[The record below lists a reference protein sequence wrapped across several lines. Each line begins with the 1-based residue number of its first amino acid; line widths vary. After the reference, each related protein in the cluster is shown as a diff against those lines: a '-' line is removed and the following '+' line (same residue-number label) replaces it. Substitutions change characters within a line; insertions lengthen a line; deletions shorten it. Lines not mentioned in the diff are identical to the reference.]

1 MKHRKKQQGGVLIV
15 SIVLL
20 LVLSLLTINSMSTAR
35 LQLKMAQN
43 LSTALES
50 SALVTQNK

>member
-1 MKHRKKQQGGVLIV
+1 MKHREKQLGGMLIV

-43 LSTALES
+43 LSAALES